1 MRLSKLGRVGV
12 LSQERTARGESLYVG
27 DQRDKGGGSGIDS
40 GRPAREEKKK
50 PKKKTSSLYLFQIS
64 SYVGEEEIASVV
76 LSLSHRSGLVSGNIL
91 N

>member
-40 GRPAREEKKK
+40 GRPFELARRDQKRKSK
-50 PKKKTSSLYLFQIS
+50 LKQRRIWCTNPISLFLGI
-64 SYVGEEEIASVV
+64 
-76 LSLSHRSGLVSGNIL
+76 
-91 N
+91 